1 MIQKIRNLKF
11 VIRNCNRG
19 MTYVE
24 LIVVLSIFS
33 VLSSVAIYNYG
44 DFQSSV
50 DIKNLASDIALQ
62 IVKAQKDSLSGLL
75 PLQVVKTDWK
85 PSYGVQFDLS
95 KGETQSF
102 IYFVDANNSGTFDGI
117 DEQLNDV
124 LISKGSYYISGIEV
138 FYWEKGSPGVP
149 KLDNLTI
156 TFSRP
161 NSGAVIKDN
170 GGLIESAYL
179 NYVGIVIR
187 SPKGVTSMIKVYAS
201 GRIQID

>member
-1 MIQKIRNLKF
+1 
-11 VIRNCNRG
+11 

-24 LIVVLSIFS
+24 LIVVLSIFA
-33 VLSSVAIYNYG
+33 VMSSIVMFNYSG
-44 DFQSSV
+44 FQAKI
-50 DIKNLASDIALQ
+50 DIKNLASDIALKVVQ
-62 IVKAQKDSLSGLL
+62 AQKSSLSGFL
-75 PLQVVKTDWK
+75 PPATEQYSRSNVDTWK
-85 PSYGVQFDLS
+85 PSYGVYFDITS
-95 KGETQSF
+95 DSNKRSF
-102 IYFVDANNSGTFDGI
+102 VYFVDGDNSGTFDGV
-117 DEQLNDV
+117 DVHLNDV

-187 SPKGVTSMIKVYAS
+187 SPKGVTSMIKVYDS

>member
-1 MIQKIRNLKF
+1 MKIKNFKFKIRNF
-11 VIRNCNRG
+11 NAG

-75 PLQVVKTDWK
+75 PPQEIKTNWK
-85 PSYGVQFDLS
+85 PSYGVYFDLS
-95 KGETQSF
+95 KEETKSF
-102 IYFVDANNSGTFDGI
+102 VYFVDANNSGTFDGV
-117 DEQLNDV
+117 DEHLNDV
-124 LISKGSYYISGIEV
+124 LISKGSYLSGVEV
-138 FYWEKGSPGVP
+138 FYREKGSPGAP
-149 KLDNLTI
+149 KLNNLTI

-161 NSGAVIKDN
+161 NSGAVISDN
-170 GGLIESAYL
+170 EGLIESAYL
-179 NYVGIVIR
+179 DYAGITIL
-187 SPKGVTSMIKVYAS
+187 SPQGATSMIKVYAS
-201 GRIQID
+201 GRIQIN